1 AGHLDALQAFD
12 LRQVDDM
19 FRPRQAQLH
28 RRDQR
33 VAAGQELCL
42 LLLGQ
47 QARGLAHGRGP
58 VLGECVHP
66 GCSYA
71 AWRLLLTFCNAC
83 HTACAVAGIAKS
95 SVPIASVMALI
106 TATGAAI
113 APASPQPLMPRGFEG
128 DFVMVKSTLS
138 VGRLCARGMQ

>member
-1 AGHLDALQAFD
+1 L
-12 LRQVDDM
+12 V
-19 FRPRQAQLH
+19 
-28 RRDQR
+28 
-33 VAAGQELCL
+33 
-42 LLLGQ
+42 
-47 QARGLAHGRGP
+47 
-58 VLGECVHP
+58 
-66 GCSYA
+66 
-71 AWRLLLTFCNAC
+71 FCNAC
-83 HTACAVAGIAKS
+83 HTVCAVAGIAKS